1 MYKHRSCLP
10 FDQFLFF
17 LSGCARTEGYYK
29 LSMREKAKY
38 LQHAYNIQLAAEKAK
53 QLVSIDMGPDKLK
66 FCTKCV
72 NIFLSNSFDIYFG
85 FSKEP
90 SH

>member
-1 MYKHRSCLP
+1 MCKHRSCLP
-10 FDQFLFF
+10 FDQFLLL

-53 QLVSIDMGPDKLK
+53 QLVSIDMCPDKLK
-66 FCTKCV
+66 FWTKCV
-72 NIFLSNSFDIYFG
+72 NIFLSNSFNIYFG